1 MCLSIKSLKCL
12 KELNNGVYDN
22 LRVEMLFHSNKLEGS
37 TFSKEALSYLLE
49 KGIVDGTYDFEDI
62 IETNNSLE
70 LFDFVVDTIEEP
82 LTKKLMREY
91 QGILKRN
98 TKIDKM
104 GLVGCFKKIPNMLS
118 NTDLELAQPFEVE
131 QRLDELLKSYGEMK
145 SGIERIA
152 YFHAEFELIHPFQDG
167 NGRVGRF
174 IVFRQCIE
182 DNINLIMIDE
192 KYDRQYREALFSA
205 QSLKD
210 YSNLVKVFEQCQEY
224 SKSKEK
230 IFAQI
235 NQAIED
241 MENNKNE

>member
-1 MCLSIKSLKCL
+1 MCLTIKSLKFI

-49 KGIVDGTYDFEDI
+49 KGIVDGTHDYEDI
-62 IETNNSLE
+62 IETNNSFE
-70 LFDFVVDTIEEP
+70 LFDFVVDTIEES

-91 QGILKRN
+91 QGILKKN
-98 TKIDKM
+98 TKMDKM

-118 NTDLELAQPFEVE
+118 NTDVELAQPLEVE
-131 QRLDELLKSYGEMK
+131 EKLEDLLIYYSQMDR
-145 SGIERIA
+145 GIERIA
-152 YFHAEFELIHPFQDG
+152 YFHANFELIHPFQDG

-174 IVFRQCIE
+174 IIFRQCIE
-182 DNINLIMIDE
+182 DNISLIMIDE
-192 KYDRQYREALFSA
+192 KYDKEYREALFCA

-210 YSNLVKVFEQCQEY
+210 YSKLVKVFEKCQEY

-230 IFAQI
+230 IYNQI
-235 NQAIED
+235 NQVIDQMDEG
-241 MENNKNE
+241 